1 MKTIYIYIYHVVY
14 IYIYHVVQDSLDF
27 FLPMDLLLCSLSL
40 LSTITGN
47 SARMVDALLQVIED
61 VFVHLHVDV
70 GRARP
75 IKEDPH
81 QLLC

>member
-1 MKTIYIYIYHVVY
+1 MDT
-14 IYIYHVVQDSLDF
+14 F
-27 FLPMDLLLCSLSL
+27 FWPMDLLLRSLTR

-47 SARMVDALLQVIED
+47 PARMLDPLLQVMED

-70 GRARP
+70 GSARP